1 MSLWAVRL
9 WFNLSQNV
17 KVNHL
22 AYIGDGKIGENSNI
36 GAGTVFCNYDGYS
49 KNEITISNDTFV
61 GSNVSLVAPL
71 KIGNNVVIGAGS
83 TITNDIKNNEL
94 SIGRTRQIN
103 KKRKK

>member
-1 MSLWAVRL
+1 MTFYPKLSRKLTVEDLNLFFKSIFFLISIMS
-9 WFNLSQNV
+9 
-17 KVNHL
+17 
-22 AYIGDGKIGENSNI
+22 I
-36 GAGTVFCNYDGYS
+36 GAGTIFCNYDGYS
-49 KNEITISNDTFV
+49 KNEITISSDTFV

-83 TITNDIKNNEL
+83 TITNDIQNNEL